1 MIGLTVESRVNFWT
15 NEYYL
20 ETIEATKL
28 FLTIE
33 QKIRKKLVETT
44 IVLCLTRCFEKKSPI
59 KGHDKRVEKISLG
72 RNIEILNKMLEG
84 MFAWV
89 MNLYC

>member
-1 MIGLTVESRVNFWT
+1 MDQRTFN
-15 NEYYL
+15 L

-44 IVLCLTRCFEKKSPI
+44 IVLFVTRCFEKKSPM

-72 RNIEILNKMLEG
+72 EIMK
-84 MFAWV
+84 
-89 MNLYC
+89 Y